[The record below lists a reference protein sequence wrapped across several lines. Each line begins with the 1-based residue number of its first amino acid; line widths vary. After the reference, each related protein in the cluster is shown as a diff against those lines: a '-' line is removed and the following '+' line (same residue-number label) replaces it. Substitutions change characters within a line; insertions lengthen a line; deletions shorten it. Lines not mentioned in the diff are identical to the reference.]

1 MTKNTKIIAGKSL
14 INLKRQILVKRKAG
28 GQKTAGQ
35 KRLKPLGNS
44 FCLFGDD
51 ASRNLQAQAT
61 TLPNRPDADPYELPA
76 LP

>member
-1 MTKNTKIIAGKSL
+1 MTKNSKNIAGKTL
-14 INLKRQILVKRKAG
+14 IKIKRQILVKRKAG

-35 KRLKPLGNS
+35 KRVKPLGNS

-61 TLPNRPDADPYELPA
+61 TLSNRQDADPYELPA